1 MTQISTS
8 VEQTPQVVVLQP
20 AARTMKVAS
29 HVPVGLDTVEMD
41 LRVQVSH
48 IEIQITYIN
57 TTLLIQTESHLTNS
71 EHNNDTSIIVEYLN
85 DSTVLKTEFGG

>member
-29 HVPVGLDTVEMD
+29 HVPAGLDTVEMD
-41 LRVQVSH
+41 LRV
-48 IEIQITYIN
+48 
-57 TTLLIQTESHLTNS
+57 
-71 EHNNDTSIIVEYLN
+71 
-85 DSTVLKTEFGG
+85 